1 MTTMDQPNKCMGERV
16 RIHMECVAQWLQ
28 LRGCKEQLLKEQKGG
43 FVTIAILMLGAG
55 VIQVCRG
62 IELEHAA

>member
-1 MTTMDQPNKCMGERV
+1 
-16 RIHMECVAQWLQ
+16 MECVAQWLQ